1 MHTLVLAT
9 RNKDKITELTRMLDG
24 MPLDIRTLDN
34 FPSIGELVED
44 ADTLEGNALRKAH
57 AVFRTT
63 GLPSLAD
70 DSGLEVGYLIGA
82 PGVHS
87 SRYAGPGATY
97 ADNCT
102 KLLRSMRGVPAR
114 RRGARFRC
122 VLALVGP
129 ESVEHLAEG
138 SIEGRIIEEPR
149 GRNGFGYDPLFVP
162 KGYTQTFAE
171 MESSLKNTLSHR
183 AQALTKMREILGQ
196 YFRAE

>member
-9 RNKDKITELTRMLDG
+9 RNKDKIAELTRMLDG

>member
-9 RNKDKITELTRMLDG
+9 RNKDKIAELTRMLDG
-24 MPLDIRTLDN
+24 MDLDIRTLDN

-57 AVFRTT
+57 AVFRDT

-97 ADNCT
+97 ADNCS
-102 KLLRSMRGVPAR
+102 KLLRNMLGVPAR

-129 ESVEHLAEG
+129 ENVEHLAEG
-138 SIEGRIIEEPR
+138 SVDGRIIEEPR
-149 GRNGFGYDPLFVP
+149 GKNGFGYDPLFVP
-162 KGYTQTFAE
+162 KGYRQTFAE

-183 AQALTKMREILGQ
+183 AQALAKMREILSQ
-196 YFRAE
+196 YYRTQ